1 MVFSGDVHLQRRVDL
16 GVQDLAIVSTYPDTG
31 LQVPYIRLRADEDN
45 TTASPSSKGINVL
58 LAEGEVVRNAIDLCD
73 NYGHMAALQIAVCS
87 ISTEVVDI
95 RTSGNI
101 GNDNVLLKD
110 R

>member
-1 MVFSGDVHLQRRVDL
+1 M
-16 GVQDLAIVSTYPDTG
+16 
-31 LQVPYIRLRADEDN
+31 PYIRLGADEDN

-95 RTSGNI
+95 RTSRNI